1 MAVNREHGKEAITHY
16 KVLERFGDYTYMQF
30 MLETGRTH
38 QIRVHMSSIG
48 HPLLGDSVYTK
59 AKWPYKLEGQVLHAM
74 VIGFIH
80 PATGKYLEVEAPLPD
95 YFSQLLENLRK
106 NS

>member
-1 MAVNREHGKEAITHY
+1 MT
-16 KVLERFGDYTYMQF
+16 
-30 MLETGRTH
+30 
-38 QIRVHMSSIG
+38 SIG

-59 AKWPYKLEGQVLHAM
+59 AKWHYKLEGQVLHAM
-74 VIGFIH
+74 VLGFIH